1 MATNKL
7 NTTHTIFAVLAFVS
21 LNAVAQNVATGPN
34 KVYLEQIGSTN
45 TIVVQ
50 QVGGTNNVGG
60 TGGNVSVDSSGVTTF
75 TPNAPD
81 STNYATI
88 TGANNVVGLSQTG
101 SNNAA
106 QYNITGSNN
115 TYNSTVAGN
124 NNQTRLIMGAGN
136 TTANY
141 NTVTETVVGNN
152 NLILQNVQGSNV
164 VSGIGIV
171 GSTNQVT
178 TDLLSNRGSSNIQIT
193 GSTNVINAEQT
204 GGAGANGHILVNNV
218 VGDYNSIT
226 TQQQGSIDTT
236 IDLKTTGSFN
246 TITVRSS
253 DSAIVSPRTAIAR

>member
-1 MATNKL
+1 MTTNKL
-7 NTTHTIFAVLAFVS
+7 NTAQTMFAVLAFVS
-21 LNAVAQNVATGPN
+21 VNAAAQNVATGPN

-60 TGGNVSVDSSGVTTF
+60 TNGNVVVGNNGVTVF
-75 TPNAPD
+75 TPAAPS

-88 TGANNVVGLSQTG
+88 TGSNNTVGLDQTG
-101 SNNAA
+101 SNNSA
-106 QYNITGSNN
+106 QYAITGSNN

-124 NNQTRLIMGAGN
+124 NNQTRLIMGGAG
-136 TTANY
+136 TPANY
-141 NTVTETVVGNN
+141 NTITETVTGSN
-152 NLILQNVQGSNV
+152 NLILQNVQSSNT
-164 VSGIGIV
+164 VSNIGIV

-178 TDLLSNRGSSNIQIT
+178 TDLLSSRGSSTIQIT

-204 GGAGANGHILVNNV
+204 GASGATGHILVNNV

-253 DSAIVSPRTAIAR
+253 DSAIVNSRTAIAR